1 LNPSPEFHVL
11 RVSRRLGKLFDSPQP
26 RNKRAIYSACLVS
39 ATLLLAGTITV
50 LFEQPQ
56 WNGKSGGKI
65 SSGKVLPQLPAP
77 ATYPN
82 NNIPFNINAHPAQQS
97 GTTIDLSST
106 AGTQTQSGPLRI
118 SFGPVTQGKPA
129 TSSTTK
135 VTQSSTSP
143 TISPVNTAS
152 PLTAAQRF
160 SLSKYGN
167 LPMSFEFNAGQK
179 PSPVNFVARGGG
191 YTLELAPT
199 SAHLSLFI
207 QDPVVKDRK
216 SSRDPLAA
224 PAEHPTDLNLQFIG
238 ANSSAKSEGLIPLPG
253 KSNYFLTSDPKTWF
267 TNIPT
272 YSQVAFHDLYP
283 GVDLVYY
290 GNQSHLEYDFLV
302 APGANPDLIQLQLQG
317 AQTQTLAA
325 DGSILA
331 QLDGTEV
338 HLRKPVIYQ
347 LDDSGKKEFV
357 EGNYL
362 LESANLPGGSDVKIT
377 FQIGAYDA
385 KRLLIIDPV
394 LSYSTY
400 QNGWPGQIDAL
411 AVDSSGDLYIAS
423 YASGVGITKISPDG
437 STALFTT
444 TLGTSTFAYPTS
456 IALGSTGK
464 IYFTGTTNST
474 SWPTTT
480 NAFQQTNGGGY
491 DTFVSVLDATG
502 SSLLYSTYLGG
513 TTTENNS
520 SIAVDASGKI
530 YVNGLTGSSNFPTT
544 TGAFQTTLTSSY
556 AQYVAKIDPTLS
568 GTASLIYSTLL
579 NNANYAS
586 YVQGPSIAVDSTG
599 NTYFLSQGTAN
610 FPVTTGAYRFDGTGS
625 PSGGIFISK
634 LNPTATQ
641 LIYSAYLAPGNPFG
655 LALDGAGS
663 VYVTGT
669 STYSDFPTTSGAY
682 QTSYPGAFVS
692 KLSAD
697 GSSLVYS
704 TFLSGP
710 SQNANPTNIG
720 IIPGCASNCS
730 VYISGYT
737 TASDFPT
744 VNPIQNFLA
753 GYRNLFITQLSGDG
767 SAATFSS
774 YFGGSSYD
782 ANGTSYVY
790 DPLIAIDPSGNIYFG
805 GYTGSNDLPVTMVS
819 SYANQFIAKISPTNA
834 STVFTVPNSLTFS
847 YEPIGVPS
855 ASQTFKLRNL
865 GSATLTISS
874 IQITGDF
881 SETNTCGGSVVGG
894 GSCTVTVIFTPTLAG
909 ARFGTVTINSSG
921 NNTPSIVS
929 LQGTGQ
935 DTPLVQILP
944 ATVTFPSTAVG
955 SASASQTL
963 TVSNIGNQPLTIYS
977 IYMYDTLNFSQT
989 NNCPQSLSPGL
1000 TCSVSVV
1007 FNPSQPTY
1015 LSTTLYASASS
1026 PGGPNQSTTLIGSGI
1041 LSTNKAAGTLS
1052 ASSIN
1057 FGTLAIGNTTT
1068 SAYVYLTSTGS
1079 APLTVTGAT
1088 ITPGDFA
1095 FNYYSCN
1102 TATSYAPGS
1111 YCQFSI
1117 NFKPTA
1123 AGVRTATLT
1132 INDDGVGSPHTVSL
1146 TGTGVL
1152 STSTLVISSTSL
1164 TFTSQVVGTV
1174 SPSQFVTI
1182 FNTGT
1187 APLTISRMEGTLDF
1201 PVSSNYCTNGIAVG
1215 SYCSFYVYFAPQ
1227 AAGTRNGAITIV
1239 DSATGSPH
1247 TILVTGT
1254 GVSVATGLVP
1264 NSTSLV
1270 FDPQVINTSSPIQT
1284 LYINNSSNIPVSV
1297 STAVVSGDYSLTYD
1311 GCTGANITVNSN
1323 CQLNVVFTPIAT
1335 GTRAGTITINSNA
1348 AGSPYSISLTGTGLA
1363 VASSLVPSATAL
1375 DFGPFVVGTT
1385 TAVQTVTFSN
1395 TGDVPVT
1402 IGTATLSGDFAFQYD
1417 GCSGLSVLVGNS
1429 CYVNVTFTPTVAG
1442 ARPGSISLPASDS
1455 GTPHAVSLT
1464 GTGVTVGSEF
1474 VPSVSGIVFGPQPVN
1489 TTSASSQTITFT
1501 NTGNV
1506 PVSVTTDVV
1515 TGDFALSYDGCTNTA
1530 IVVGSYCYFNVTFT
1544 PTAAGVRSGKVV
1556 VNSSDTGGPHTIT
1569 FSGNGLA
1576 ATKTLLFTPSSM
1588 DFGSI
1593 ATSATSVAT
1602 YIYVRNTGT
1611 EDVLLSAA
1619 ITVTGDFAISGN
1631 ACGGNGNTITAGNS
1645 CYLTL
1650 TFTPTTIGTRTGTL
1664 TFTDSATGSPQT
1676 VSLTGVGVSTTPVFS
1691 FMPNYVAFDAYPV
1704 GTPSPITYITL
1715 AWGGTGA
1722 VTVSNILPSGDF
1734 SIANFGS
1741 CGSATPSGT
1750 APFSCYVALTF
1761 NPSVAGART
1770 GTLTVTDNVAGSP
1783 HKASLFG
1790 YGLTS
1795 SNSVYITPSG
1805 LNFIDQPVGI
1815 TAPQL
1820 FVTLT
1825 NIGNVPLN
1833 ITNTTVTGDFAITS
1847 YYYNCGGAYYTSL
1860 PPNGSCQLYV
1870 TFTPT
1875 TTGNRTGNLTIT
1887 DSSSTSPHV
1896 IPLTG
1901 KGLAVDTT
1909 IEVTPAAVAFVDQP
1923 QNTTS
1928 ASTQLVTVTNKGNV
1942 SVTFSSVT
1950 ISGDF
1955 AITSYYYN
1963 CGGAYYT
1970 SLAPNGSCPIYM
1982 TFTPTATGLRT
1993 GTLTITDSSTTSPHH
2008 VALTGKGIPNITT
2021 ALVTPNGLDF
2031 LDTPQNTTNAQQ
2043 LAVTLTNTGNV
2054 SLNITS
2060 AATSGDFAITNY
2072 YYNCG
2077 GAYYTSL
2084 PPNGT
2089 CPVYLSFT
2097 PTATGIRTGTL
2108 TITDS
2113 ATNSPQLVTLK
2124 GKGITSVTTASIT
2137 PTVMPFQDLPVNAT
2151 SGLQSVTF
2159 TNTGNIPLNNIATSL
2174 TAGDFSINTN
2184 YSNCGAPAYTTLAPG
2199 SYCTVYLTFTPTTT
2213 GTRTAT
2219 LTITSSATNSPQTVS
2234 LTGKGVTATATG
2246 VLSPGSLNFGAET
2259 VGVTTTYS
2267 YVTYTNTGNIT
2278 LALSAFNIT
2287 GDFSLYSNG
2296 CSTTLAPATTCNVYL
2311 QFTPSTS
2318 GSRTGV
2324 FSITDNATGSPH
2336 TVALN
2341 GTGITTAQA
2350 IQLSQTSVTFGNTVI
2365 GKTTPPMLVYQYN
2378 QGATNVQISN
2388 LAITGDFS
2396 FTGSSCYATITLS
2409 QGTSC
2414 YYNLTFT
2421 PTAAGLRSGTL
2432 TITDGASGSPRT
2444 ISLNGTGVNPFPIVS
2459 LTPGNVTFGSVNLG
2473 VTSAQQ
2479 TITLTNTGTANLTF
2493 GAPTASGDFAI
2504 ASNNCVS
2511 PLVPN
2516 NACSFA
2522 LTFKPTATGARTGT
2536 FTFTSNAST
2545 SPDHVN
2551 LSGTGLQNG
2560 PAVVFSPDNLSFASQ
2575 PTGTTSAAQNI
2586 SLSNP
2591 GNATLTFTSIL
2602 ASGDFAQTN
2611 NCGASIVAGGA
2622 CTISVTFTPTASG
2635 NRGGLITVT
2644 DNATGSP
2651 HKASLAGV
2659 GAATPATATV
2669 SPNTLVFASQPV
2681 HVASAAQTV
2690 TLTNSGS
2697 AQLNI
2702 SSIVATGD
2710 FSQTNN
2716 CSSVLPGSTSCSV
2729 SVTFTPTAAGSR
2741 TGTLTFTDNATNSPQ
2756 AVSLS
2761 GTGVL
2766 APLVTLS
2773 PTSLSFPNTNVGSS
2787 SATQSVTLTNTG
2799 TAALTITAI
2808 ASVNIEFT
2816 QTNNCPASVA
2826 VNATCTITVTFKPD
2840 QFGGLGGN
2848 ISITDNAY
2856 DSPQNVSLSGT
2867 GIGAGISLSPGSLT
2881 FANQAVGTTSAAQT
2895 VTLTST
2901 GNVTLAIS
2909 SIAVGANYLQTNNCP
2924 ASLTSGLNCTI
2935 SVSFKPTTANT
2946 LNGTLSVTDNAPGTP
2961 QTVAL
2966 TGVGTGAVISLN
2978 PTSLTFAG
2986 QTTNTTSAPQNVT
2999 VTNTGNTNLTISN
3012 ISSSDGEFAST
3023 NNCPTNIVPNTPC
3036 TIAVTFT
3043 PNSIGPHSA
3052 TFTITD
3058 NAVGTP
3064 HTFTASG
3071 TGTGVAAVTLT
3082 PAAPLTF
3089 PGQSVNTTSATQN
3102 VTLTNSGGAPL
3113 TVTSVL
3119 ISGDFADS
3127 QNCTGGA
3134 IPASGSCTITVSFT
3148 PTASGTR
3155 NGTLTFNDN
3164 ASGSPQTYALTG
3176 TGIGVAGI
3184 SFNPSSLTFASQ
3196 TTNTT
3201 STAKTITVTSNG
3213 SAVLNITGIVASG
3226 DFAQT
3231 NNCPTSMAVNATC
3244 IVSVTFTPTATGTRN
3259 GAVQFTD
3266 NAPLTPQSVSLTGTG
3281 ASPTLV
3287 SISVTPASATIAKGT
3302 TQQFAATG
3310 HYNDNSTQNLTG
3322 SVNWSSS
3329 ATATATINTA
3339 GLATGVAVGGPV
3351 TITATSNTIS
3361 GTASLTVTNPNLLS
3375 IAVTPANASIAK
3387 GSTQQYT
3394 ATGTYSDN
3402 STQNITGSV
3411 VWSSSAAGVA
3421 SISSGGLLTAVSAG
3435 PATITATSGT
3445 VNGSTPVTVTGP
3457 ALASI
3462 AVTPANTS
3470 ITKGTTQQYTATGT
3484 YTDSSTQNITGSVAW
3499 STSNNA
3505 IATIIPTGVAS
3516 AVAVGGPVT
3525 ITATSGAITG
3535 TTSLTVT
3542 PATLSSITVSP
3553 AAATVASGQTQA
3565 FTATGHYSDSSTQNL
3580 TSTVAL
3586 TSSNNSIATI
3596 ASTGVATGVT
3606 QGGPVTITATSGS
3619 VSGTASLTV
3628 TQASLTSITVTPA
3641 APSIAKGTTQQFSA
3655 TGHYSDNSTQII
3667 TTSVTWTSSN
3677 SAIGNIASGTG
3688 LASGVAVG
3696 GPVTITAT
3704 SGSISGT
3711 ASLTV
3716 TPAALTSITVSP
3728 SAGTVAA
3735 GQTLA
3740 FTATGHYTDA
3750 TTQNL
3755 TSTVN
3760 WTSSNTSDATIA
3772 SNGVTT
3778 GIVTGTTVTITA
3790 TSGAISGTASLT
3802 VTSATLSSITVTPAS
3817 ASIAKGTTQQF
3828 TATGHYTDNS
3838 TQNLTGSV
3846 IWSSSATATAA
3857 INTAG
3862 VATGVAVG
3870 GPVTITATSGSIA
3883 GTASLTVTSPTLL
3896 SIAVTPVSATIAK
3909 GTTQQYT
3916 ATGTYTDN
3924 STQNLTGSVIWSS
3937 SASGIATITTAGVAT
3952 GVTAGGP
3959 VSITATSGT
3968 ITGTASLTVTGPGL
3982 VSIAVTPSAPSIA
3995 KGTSQQFTATGHYT
4009 DNSTQNIT
4017 ASVNWTSSGT
4027 GIATINTAGLAT
4039 GVAIGGPVTITAA
4052 SGTITGIASLT
4063 VTSPTLVSIA
4073 VTPASAT
4080 IVKGNTQQYTATGT
4094 YTDNSTQNIT
4104 GSVIWSSSASGIA
4117 TITTAGLAT
4126 GVTAG
4131 GPVTITATS
4140 GAITGTAS
4148 LTVTNATLSSI
4159 TVTPASASI
4168 AKGTSQQFT
4177 ATGHY
4182 TDNSTQNLTAS
4193 VIWSSSALAT
4203 ATINTAGLATGVAV
4217 GGPVTIT
4224 AISGNITGTASL
4236 SVTSPTLLSIA
4247 VTPSPSSIVAG
4258 TTEQYTATGTYSD
4271 SSTQNLTNAVVW
4283 TSSSP
4288 SIASISSTGLATGV
4302 LAGGPVTITAA
4313 SGTISGTAPLTVT
4326 PVVLQNP
4333 VIAVNPL
4340 SLTFANQV
4348 IGTSSAAQSI
4358 SVSNTGTAALAITS
4372 IALTGTNP
4380 AEYSQTNNCPIFPA
4394 TLAPSGSC
4402 AIQVSFVPLAVGTR
4416 TANVTLTDNTNG
4428 VPGSQQNVTLTGT
4441 ASAAP
4446 PTTSAPIPISFT
4458 PGVNQSQV
4466 ATVNCPSGTSPC
4478 TDANAHSLK
4487 VAITQVNTPFTLT
4500 VTAHEVS
4507 LTEANGVCEAGK
4519 TETTDFDCRFTQYFS
4534 YQPQPNGDVI
4544 VPQCIPYSNG
4554 NCVYYTIGNVPPGSA
4569 ITGPIFEYVAW
4580 NNSAFTPPAFYQTD
4594 NPRFFDD
4601 PDEAPYDVN
4610 HQFALDI
4617 TDYFL
4622 GNGGHVGQDPGIA
4635 GHTKHFTDFV
4645 IAFPALLPN
4654 PAYTFSY
4661 VAPLGTPAATFTQG
4675 TPVPVK
4681 FSLLSGTNPI
4691 TNAITPPNAV
4701 SIGVLNSAKVRM
4713 PAYAPDGS
4721 PATLTYDS
4729 VGQQYVLNLSTQ
4741 GFAPGIYTFFANSNL
4756 FTQQTTTFTV
4766 TTVPLQIATTSP
4778 LASGTAGLVY
4788 SQAFAAFGGT
4798 APYTWTLQSG
4808 VLPTGLM
4815 ISSAGFLNGIPT
4827 AGTYNFTLQVT
4838 DAASAS
4844 LTRAYSVVIKP
4855 AALVSIAVTPPNPS
4869 VFKGSTQQFVAT
4881 GTFTDN
4887 STQVLSSPIWTSS
4900 STSVATISTTGLAT
4914 GVAFGTT
4921 TITATQV
4928 SISGSTTMSVKI
4940 LGDVNGDGVVDCADL
4955 AIVKASFGK
4964 KTGQPGF
4971 DPRADVNGDG
4981 VVNAIDLSIV
4991 SRQFPAN
4998 THCP

>member
-1 LNPSPEFHVL
+1 LNLSPEFHVL
-11 RVSRRLGKLFDSPQP
+11 RVSHRLGKLFDSPQP
-26 RNKRAIYSACLVS
+26 RNKLPIYSAFLVF
-39 ATLLLAGTITV
+39 ATLLLAGAITV

-56 WNGKSGGKI
+56 WDGKSGGKL
-65 SSGKVLPQLPAP
+65 SLARVLPQLPAP
-77 ATYPN
+77 ATSPN
-82 NNIPFNINAHPAQQS
+82 NNIPLNVNAVPAQQP
-97 GTTIDLSST
+97 GATIDLSSA

-118 SFGPVTQGKPA
+118 SFAPAQGKPA
-129 TSSTTK
+129 TPSSAK
-135 VTQSSTSP
+135 VTQPNTSP
-143 TISPVNTAS
+143 TISPANTAL

-167 LPMSFEFNAGQK
+167 LPMSFESNAGQK

-207 QDPVVKDRK
+207 QDPVAKDRN

-224 PAEHPTDLNLQFIG
+224 PAGHSTDLNLQFIG
-238 ANSSAKSEGLIPLPG
+238 ANSSSKSEGLIPLPG

-317 AQTQTLAA
+317 AKTQTLSA

-331 QLDGTEV
+331 RLDGTEV

-347 LDDSGKKEFV
+347 LDGSGKKEFV
-357 EGNYL
+357 EGNYVL
-362 LESANLPGGSDVKIT
+362 KSANLSNDSSGKIT

-400 QNGWPGQIDAL
+400 QNGWPGQIDAI
-411 AVDSSGDLYIAS
+411 AVDPSGNLYIAS

-437 STALFTT
+437 STVLFTT
-444 TLGTSTFAYPTS
+444 TLGAGTFAYPTS

-464 IYFTGTTNST
+464 VYFTGTTNST

-491 DTFVSVLDATG
+491 DTFVSVLDSTG

-513 TTTENNS
+513 TTTENNA

-530 YVNGLTGSSNFPTT
+530 YVNGLTSSSNFPTT
-544 TGAFQTTLTSSY
+544 AGAFQTTLTSSY

-579 NNANYAS
+579 NNATNAS
-586 YVQGPSIAVDSTG
+586 YVQGPSIAVDTTG
-599 NTYFLSQGTAN
+599 NAYFVSQGDVN
-610 FPVTTGAYRFDGTGS
+610 FPVTNGAYHFDGTGS
-625 PSGGIFISK
+625 TGGGIFISK

-663 VYVTGT
+663 VYVTGN

-682 QTSYPGAFVS
+682 QTSYPGAFVT

-704 TFLSGP
+704 TFLNGP
-710 SQNANPTNIG
+710 SQLVFPTDIA
-720 IIPGCASNCS
+720 IVPGCASNCS
-730 VYISGYT
+730 VYISGNT

-744 VNPIQNFLA
+744 INPIQNFLA
-753 GYRNLFITQLSGDG
+753 GSRNLFITQLSGDG
-767 SAATFSS
+767 SAAAFSS
-774 YFGGSSYD
+774 YFGGSSYE
-782 ANGTSYVY
+782 GYYGSYVY
-790 DPLIAIDPSGNIYFG
+790 TPVMALDPSGNIYLG
-805 GYTGSNDLPVTMVS
+805 AYTASSDLPVTLTS
-819 SYANQFIAKISPTNA
+819 SQTNQFIAKISPTNA
-834 STVFTVPNSLTFS
+834 STVFTVPSSLVFGTV
-847 YEPIGVPS
+847 PIGV
-855 ASQTFKLRNL
+855 ASTPQTFTVRNL
-865 GSATLTISS
+865 GSATLTINSV
-874 IQITGDF
+874 QITGDF
-881 SETNTCGGSVVGG
+881 SQTNTCGGSVVGG
-894 GSCTVTVIFTPTLAG
+894 GSCTVTVTFTSTLAG
-909 ARFGTVTINSSG
+909 TRFGTVTINSSG
-921 NNTPSIVS
+921 NNTPSIIT

-935 DTPLVQILP
+935 DSPFIQILP
-944 ATVTFPSTAVG
+944 GTLTFPPTAVG
-955 SASASQTL
+955 SASSPQTL
-963 TVSNIGNQPLTIYS
+963 TVSNIGNRPLTIYS
-977 IYMYDTLNFSQT
+977 IYMYDALNFSQT
-989 NNCPQSLSPGL
+989 NDCPQSLSPGL
-1000 TCSVSVV
+1000 TCTVNVV

-1015 LSTTLYASASS
+1015 FSTTLYASASS
-1026 PGGPNQSTTLIGSGI
+1026 PSGPNQSTTLIGSGI
-1041 LSTNKAAGTLS
+1041 LSANKAAGTLS

-1057 FGTLAIGNTTT
+1057 FGNLAIGNIAT
-1068 SAYVYLTSTGS
+1068 SAYVYLYSTGS
-1079 APLTVTGAT
+1079 APLTVTGAN

-1095 FNYYSCN
+1095 FSYYSCS
-1102 TATSYAPGS
+1102 TATSYAPGN
-1111 YCQFSI
+1111 YCQFSV

-1123 AGVRTATLT
+1123 AGLRTATLT

-1152 STSTLVISSTSL
+1152 STSTIVISSTSL
-1164 TFTSQVVGTV
+1164 AFTGQVVGTV
-1174 SPSQFVTI
+1174 SPGQYVTI

-1187 APLTISRMEGTLDF
+1187 APVTINRMEGTLDF
-1201 PVSSNYCTNGIAVG
+1201 PVTSNYCTGNPIAVG

-1227 AAGTRNGAITIV
+1227 AVGTRNASVIIV

-1247 TILVTGT
+1247 AISVTGT
-1254 GVSVATGLVP
+1254 GVAVTTGLVP
-1264 NSTSLV
+1264 SATGLV
-1270 FDPQVINTSSPIQT
+1270 FDPQVVNTSSPIQT
-1284 LYINNSSNIPVSV
+1284 LYFNNSSNIPVSV
-1297 STAVVSGDYSLTYD
+1297 STAVVSGDYSFTYD
-1311 GCTGANITVNSN
+1311 GCTGINIAVNGY
-1323 CQLNVVFTPIAT
+1323 CQLNVVFTPTAT
-1335 GTRAGTITINSNA
+1335 GTRTGAITINSNA
-1348 AGSPYSISLTGTGLA
+1348 AGSPYSTSLTGTGLA
-1363 VASSLVPSATAL
+1363 VASSLVPNATAF
-1375 DFGPFVVGTT
+1375 DWGPVVIGNKTLY
-1385 TAVQTVTFSN
+1385 QTIIFTN

-1402 IGTATLSGDFAFQYD
+1402 VGTATVTGDYALQYD
-1417 GCSGLSVLVGNS
+1417 YCSGVVVAVGATCNIYPYFS
-1429 CYVNVTFTPTVAG
+1429 PTAAG
-1442 ARPGSISLPASDS
+1442 TRLGSISVPANDS
-1455 GTPHAVSLT
+1455 GSPHTVSLT
-1464 GTGVTVGSEF
+1464 GTGVTVASEF
-1474 VPSVSGIVFGPQPVN
+1474 VPSVSGIVFGPQAVG
-1489 TTSASSQTITFT
+1489 TTSSAQQILIS
-1501 NTGNV
+1501 NTGNA
-1506 PVSVTTDVV
+1506 PVTVTTDVV
-1515 TGDFALSYDGCTNTA
+1515 TGDFALSSDGCANSSIA
-1530 IVVGSYCYFNVTFT
+1530 VGSYCYLYVTFT
-1544 PTAAGVRSGKVV
+1544 PTAPGTRTGNVL

-1593 ATSATSVAT
+1593 ATSTTSVAA
-1602 YIYVRNTGT
+1602 YIYVRNTGS

-1631 ACGGNGNTITAGNS
+1631 ACGGNGNTIAAGTS

-1650 TFTPTTIGTRTGTL
+1650 TFTPTTIGTRAGTL

-1676 VSLTGVGVSTTPVFS
+1676 VTLTGVGVSTTPVFS

-1704 GTPSPITYITL
+1704 ATPSPIAYITL

-1722 VTVSNILPSGDF
+1722 VTVSNIVAAGDF

-1741 CGSATPSGT
+1741 CGSATPTGT
-1750 APFSCYVALTF
+1750 GPFSCYVALTF
-1761 NPSVAGART
+1761 NPSAAGART

-1783 HKASLFG
+1783 HKATLFG
-1790 YGLTS
+1790 YGLAS

-1805 LNFIDQPVGI
+1805 LNFTDQVVGI

-1820 FVTLT
+1820 SLQLT

-1833 ITNTTVTGDFAITS
+1833 ISTASVTGDFAI
-1847 YYYNCGGAYYTSL
+1847 YNAYYTCGGGYPGYSTIAPGSGCPVSL
-1860 PPNGSCQLYV
+1860 

-1875 TTGNRTGNLTIT
+1875 TTGNRTGTLTIT

-1901 KGLAVDTT
+1901 KGLASNTAVS
-1909 IEVTPAAVAFVDQP
+1909 IEPSAITFVDQP

-1928 ASTQLVTVTNKGNV
+1928 PNSQTVMLTNKGNV
-1942 SVTFSSVT
+1942 TLNISSVS

-1955 AITSYYYN
+1955 AITS
-1963 CGGAYYT
+1963 GYYT
-1970 SLAPNGSCPIYM
+1970 CAGGYPPYTALPPNGNCPVTL
-1982 TFTPTATGLRT
+1982 TFTPTATGTRT
-1993 GTLTITDSSTTSPHH
+1993 GTLTITDSSATSPHQIP
-2008 VALTGKGIPNITT
+2008 LTGKGLTSVTT
-2021 ALVTPNGLDF
+2021 AIVTPNAVGF
-2031 LDTPQNTTNAQQ
+2031 VDTPQNTTSAQQ
-2043 LAVTLTNTGNV
+2043 TVTLTNTGNIP
-2054 SLNITS
+2054 LNLTTTTI
-2060 AATSGDFAITNY
+2060 SGDFAIVNSY
-2072 YYNCG
+2072 YTCG
-2077 GAYYTSL
+2077 GGYPSYSTL

-2089 CPVYLSFT
+2089 CPVYLTFT

-2108 TITDS
+2108 TIANS
-2113 ATNSPQLVTLK
+2113 ATNSPQVVALK
-2124 GKGITSVTTASIT
+2124 GKGLTSVTTASVT
-2137 PTVMPFQDLPVNAT
+2137 PTVMPFPDMPLNAT

-2159 TNTGNIPLNNIATSL
+2159 TNTGNITLNNITTSL
-2174 TAGDFSINTN
+2174 TAGDFSINAA
-2184 YSNCGAPAYTTLAPG
+2184 YSYCGVSSYTTLAPG
-2199 SYCTVYLTFTPTTT
+2199 SYCLVYLTFTPTAT
-2213 GTRTAT
+2213 GTRTGT

-2267 YVTYTNTGNIT
+2267 YVTYTNTGNT
-2278 LALSAFNIT
+2278 PLALSAFNVT
-2287 GDFSLYSNG
+2287 GDFSIYSNG
-2296 CSTTLAPATTCNVYL
+2296 CSATLAPASTCYVYL
-2311 QFTPSTS
+2311 QFTPSVS
-2318 GSRTGV
+2318 GSRSGV

-2336 TVALN
+2336 TAALS
-2341 GTGITTAQA
+2341 GTGITAAQA

-2378 QGATNVQISN
+2378 QGATNVQITN

-2396 FTGSSCYATITLS
+2396 FTSSSCYATLTLS
-2409 QGTSC
+2409 QARSC

-2421 PTAAGLRSGTL
+2421 PTAAGSRTGTL

-2459 LTPGNVTFGSVNLG
+2459 LTPGNITFGSVNLG

-2479 TITLTNTGTANLTF
+2479 TVTLTNTGTANLTF

-2511 PLVPN
+2511 PLVPS

-2611 NCGASIVAGGA
+2611 NCGASIIAGGA

-2669 SPNTLVFASQPV
+2669 SPSSLVFASQPV

-2702 SSIVATGD
+2702 STIVATGD

-2716 CSSVLPGSTSCSV
+2716 CSSVLPGSTACSV

-2741 TGTLTFTDNATNSPQ
+2741 TGTLTFTDSATNSPQ

-2766 APLVTLS
+2766 APLVTLA

-2799 TAALTITAI
+2799 TAALTISAI
-2808 ASVNIEFT
+2808 ASGNTEFT

-2867 GIGAGISLSPGSLT
+2867 GVGTGISLSPGSLT

-2901 GNVTLAIS
+2901 GNATLNIS
-2909 SIAVGANYLQTNNCP
+2909 GIVVGANYLQTNNCP
-2924 ASLTSGLNCTI
+2924 ASLTNGQNCTI
-2935 SVSFKPTTANT
+2935 NVSFKPSTAGT
-2946 LNGTLSVTDNAPGTP
+2946 LTGALSVTDNAPASP
-2961 QTVAL
+2961 QSVTL
-2966 TGVGTGAVISLN
+2966 SGVGTGAVISLN
-2978 PTSLTFAG
+2978 PTVLTFAS
-2986 QTTNTTSAPQNVT
+2986 QTVNTTSAAKNVT

-3023 NNCPTNIVPNTPC
+3023 NNCPANIVPNTPC

-3043 PNSIGPHSA
+3043 PNSTGPHSA

-3071 TGTGVAAVTLT
+3071 AGTGVAAVTLT

-3119 ISGDFADS
+3119 ISGDFADT
-3127 QNCTGGA
+3127 QNCTAGA

-3155 NGTLTFNDN
+3155 NGTLTFNDS

-3184 SFNPSSLTFASQ
+3184 SFNPSSLTFPSQ

-3201 STAKTITVTSNG
+3201 SAAKTITVTSSG

-3231 NNCPTSMAVNATC
+3231 NNCPTSMAVGATC
-3244 IVSVTFTPTATGTRN
+3244 IVSVTFTPTVTGTRN

-3287 SISVTPASATIAKGT
+3287 SISVTPASASIAKGT
-3302 TQQFAATG
+3302 TQQFTATG

-3322 SVNWSSS
+3322 SVSWSSS
-3329 ATATATINTA
+3329 ATGTATINAAGVATA
-3339 GLATGVAVGGPV
+3339 VAVGGPV

-3361 GTASLTVTNPNLLS
+3361 GTASLTVTNPTLLS

-3387 GSTQQYT
+3387 GSTRQYT
-3394 ATGTYSDN
+3394 ATGTYSD
-3402 STQNITGSV
+3402 STTQNITGSV
-3411 VWSSSAAGVA
+3411 AWSSSAVGVA
-3421 SISSGGLLTAVSAG
+3421 SISSAGLLTAVSAG
-3435 PATITATSGT
+3435 SATITATSGT
-3445 VNGSTPVTVTGP
+3445 VSGSTPVTVTGP
-3457 ALASI
+3457 ALMSI

-3470 ITKGTTQQYTATGT
+3470 IPKGSTQQYTATGT

-3505 IATIIPTGVAS
+3505 IATIVPTGVAS

-3525 ITATSGAITG
+3525 ITATSGTITG

-3553 AAATVASGQTQA
+3553 ASATVAAGQTQA

-3580 TSTVAL
+3580 TSTVAW
-3586 TSSNNSIATI
+3586 TYSNNSIATI

-3619 VSGTASLTV
+3619 VSGTASLSV

-3641 APSIAKGTTQQFSA
+3641 APSIAKGTTQQFTA

-3704 SGSISGT
+3704 SGAITGT

-3716 TPAALTSITVSP
+3716 TSAALTSITVSP
-3728 SAGTVAA
+3728 NAGTVAA

-3740 FTATGHYTDA
+3740 FTATGHYTDG

-3755 TSTVN
+3755 TNTVN

-3772 SNGVTT
+3772 SNGVAT

-3802 VTSATLSSITVTPAS
+3802 VTNATLSSITVTPAS

-3846 IWSSSATATAA
+3846 IWSSSATATA
-3857 INTAG
+3857 
-3862 VATGVAVG
+3862 
-3870 GPVTITATSGSIA
+3870 
-3883 GTASLTVTSPTLL
+3883 
-3896 SIAVTPVSATIAK
+3896 
-3909 GTTQQYT
+3909 
-3916 ATGTYTDN
+3916 
-3924 STQNLTGSVIWSS
+3924 
-3937 SASGIATITTAGVAT
+3937 
-3952 GVTAGGP
+3952 
-3959 VSITATSGT
+3959 
-3968 ITGTASLTVTGPGL
+3968 
-3982 VSIAVTPSAPSIA
+3982 
-3995 KGTSQQFTATGHYT
+3995 
-4009 DNSTQNIT
+4009 
-4017 ASVNWTSSGT
+4017 
-4027 GIATINTAGLAT
+4027 TINTAG
-4039 GVAIGGPVTITAA
+4039 
-4052 SGTITGIASLT
+4052 S
-4063 VTSPTLVSIA
+4063 
-4073 VTPASAT
+4073 
-4080 IVKGNTQQYTATGT
+4080 
-4094 YTDNSTQNIT
+4094 
-4104 GSVIWSSSASGIA
+4104 
-4117 TITTAGLAT
+4117 
-4126 GVTAG
+4126 
-4131 GPVTITATS
+4131 
-4140 GAITGTAS
+4140 
-4148 LTVTNATLSSI
+4148 
-4159 TVTPASASI
+4159 
-4168 AKGTSQQFT
+4168 
-4177 ATGHY
+4177 
-4182 TDNSTQNLTAS
+4182 
-4193 VIWSSSALAT
+4193 
-4203 ATINTAGLATGVAV
+4203 ATGVAV

-4236 SVTSPTLLSIA
+4236 SVTNPTLLSIA

-4288 SIASISSTGLATGV
+4288 NIASISSSGVATGV

-4313 SGTISGTAPLTVT
+4313 SGAISGTAPLTVT
-4326 PVVLQNP
+4326 PVVVQTP

-4348 IGTSSAAQSI
+4348 ISTSSAAQSI
-4358 SVSNTGTAALAITS
+4358 SVSNTGTAALAISS
-4372 IALTGTNP
+4372 IALTGANP

-4519 TETTDFDCRFTQYFS
+4519 TEATDFDCRFKQYFS
-4534 YQPQPNGDVI
+4534 YQTQPNGDVI

-4569 ITGPIFEYVAW
+4569 LTGPIFEYVAW

-4635 GHTKHFTDFV
+4635 GHTKYFTDFV

-4681 FSLLSGTNPI
+4681 FSLLSGSNPV
-4691 TNAITPPNAV
+4691 TNATTPPNAV

-4729 VGQQYVLNLSTQ
+4729 VGQQYVVNLSTQ
-4741 GFAPGIYTFFANSNL
+4741 GFAPGVYTFFANSNL

-4766 TTVPLQIATTSP
+4766 TAVPLQIVTTSP

-4788 SQAFAAFGGT
+4788 SQAFAALGGK
-4798 APYTWTLQSG
+4798 APYTWVLQSG
-4808 VLPTGLM
+4808 ALPTGLTL
-4815 ISSAGFLNGIPT
+4815 SSAGFLNGIPT

-4844 LTRAYSVVIKP
+4844 LTRSYSVVIKP

-4881 GTFTDN
+4881 GTFTDS
-4887 STQVLSSPIWTSS
+4887 STQVLSSPMWASS

-4921 TITATQV
+4921 TITATQG

-4940 LGDVNGDGVVDCADL
+4940 VGDVNGDGVVNCADL

-4971 DPRADVNGDG
+4971 DPRADLNGDG
-4981 VVNAIDLSIV
+4981 VVNIIDLSIV
-4991 SRQFPAN
+4991 TKQLPAN
-4998 THCP
+4998 TTCP